1 MERMNPPWKIAKKF
15 YRKRIAAIH
24 EVDMDSKGRVF
35 KGILAGKSY
44 DMLAPFFGMGDGFF
58 KRAIGGIAAE
68 SGMRVLDLGC
78 GTGKLLFALCE
89 RSHTKARFYGCDY
102 SADQLK
108 FAEERKP
115 RFAQEITFIHASMDE
130 LDFPDAHFDIVM
142 SSMALHAVNSGI
154 RQKAIREAARMLKND
169 GLFLLIE
176 SGRPCFGLISL
187 MFSALGGLHKKDAY
201 DHELVDG
208 YCRESGLELMEEN
221 YLNSL
226 IRRQLFMK
234 KAAN

>member
-1 MERMNPPWKIAKKF
+1 
-15 YRKRIAAIH
+15 
-24 EVDMDSKGRVF
+24 MDSKGRVF
-35 KGILAGKSY
+35 KGISAGKSY
-44 DMLAPFFGMGDGFF
+44 DVLAPFFGMGDAFF
-58 KRAIGGIAAE
+58 KKAIGGIAAE

-89 RSHTKARFYGCDY
+89 RSHAQARFYGCDY

-108 FAEERKP
+108 FAEGRKP
-115 RFAQEITFIHASMDE
+115 RFAQEITFIHASMDD
-130 LDFPDAHFDIVM
+130 LDFPDAHFDIIM
-142 SSMALHAVNSGI
+142 SSMALHAVNPGI
-154 RQKAIREAARMLKND
+154 RQKAICEVARMLKDD

-176 SGRPCFGLISL
+176 SGRPRFGLISL
-187 MFSALGGLHKKDAY
+187 MFSTLGALHKKDVY
-201 DHELVDG
+201 NYEIVDG